1 MSSQILTDSIL
12 QDSTTAGACP
22 KPMLSTLHKKIRP
35 FRGSWLQKTWCLR
48 FRFQESGKCLWLY
61 KMNHFFPHKK
71 RAKTL
76 GIRSFPSKKKTTSSK
91 VPGTVFL
98 SKSVAMLGTS
108 HEPRDGSHK
117 ITAAPKAIGYGW
129 IKTHHWNVEYPTDPK
144 GEWEN
149 DNRKHGI
156 SVQTG

>member
-76 GIRSFPSKKKTTSSK
+76 GIRSFPSKKKQLPRRSQALSSCQSPLPCWERATSRA
-91 VPGTVFL
+91 TAHI
-98 SKSVAMLGTS
+98 KSRLRQKQLAM
-108 HEPRDGSHK
+108 DGSKH
-117 ITAAPKAIGYGW
+117 ITEMLSTRQIQRENGRMIIGNMG
-129 IKTHHWNVEYPTDPK
+129 
-144 GEWEN
+144 
-149 DNRKHGI
+149 
-156 SVQTG
+156 